1 MVLPMVV
8 VKIIL
13 MCMGIGRER
22 LEQNLR
28 NNFKKQSVSFPPG
41 LYFFQLCEVLGGLCV
56 LTRTSRVLYSGHDE
70 AQRLRSTV

>member
-1 MVLPMVV
+1 MLAGVSDGTADGV

-28 NNFKKQSVSFPPG
+28 KNFKKQSVSSPPR
-41 LYFFQLCEVLGGLCV
+41 LHFFQLCEVLGGLCV
-56 LTRTSRVLYSGHDE
+56 LTRTSKIL
-70 AQRLRSTV
+70 

>member
-13 MCMGIGRER
+13 MCMGIGSER

-28 NNFKKQSVSFPPG
+28 KNFKKQSVFFPPR
-41 LYFFQLCEVLGGLCV
+41 LHFF
-56 LTRTSRVLYSGHDE
+56 
-70 AQRLRSTV
+70 